1 MKKINEGRINR
12 ISNDERAE
20 QDIIFDP
27 EDNLFCIHEGQSPEI
42 CHPKEYKSQNCS
54 KKREKNR
61 NNQN

>member
-27 EDNLFCIHEGQSPEI
+27 EDNLFCIHEGQSQEI